1 MIILAIGIISNSL
14 SQGYA
19 QTVETS
25 PWTTLSGDLANDPVA
40 QDILRKI
47 ELTKQWI
54 ADLEQKNYKKLEAE
68 KMLEEKRAIALERLN
83 QDLKEWDA
91 LWSNYTSRASF
102 ERFVDDK
109 PSEVQGVFWDAF
121 EFKEMKVK
129 AGRDAL
135 KQVIANGGTMREARD
150 AYIQAAETKRIELIE
165 ANAQF
170 NVKYNLAYYKQ
181 QLFFDIQGQFVNT
194 TETRTKLNQYYTD
207 YRADPA
213 YLAANPDDKLSYEA
227 LGKTDANTQ
236 CREGYVVV
244 HRFHAND
251 YACVTESTAEMWILH
266 GIGEMPFTQTSA
278 HPDAEILGT
287 DITEQTSKKDLDA
300 IVYLINQKF
309 RDLGDEAEAKKP
321 ELIKHY
327 DQLYEIQKEEAKK
340 AEKEIIGKFNSGSM
354 TKKELSDLII
364 AIRDKYKDSME
375 GILNEKIQSLDELKM
390 ELDKQALD
398 IISENEKYHEIEIAW
413 NSDTSSY
420 EAVVKTAAD
429 SLESNRSP

>member
-213 YLAANPDDKLSYEA
+213 YLAANPD
-227 LGKTDANTQ
+227 
-236 CREGYVVV
+236 
-244 HRFHAND
+244 
-251 YACVTESTAEMWILH
+251 
-266 GIGEMPFTQTSA
+266 
-278 HPDAEILGT
+278 AEILGT